1 MLLAFIDS
9 DVRTIILWV
18 VLVCAALGLI
28 GLLVHTLLTSR
39 KAKKNNSAAEAT
51 ADGEN
56 ATVDDLP
63 EEPNDVEITELVM
76 SRNVIYS
83 TGIDGQLKAGKYVL
97 ESADD
102 ASAKFNVRV
111 NGLVRE
117 YSGGDTVTL
126 ASGDTLSPVS
136 GSVIITAIED

>member
-9 DVRTIILWV
+9 DIRVIILWV

-28 GLLVHTLLTSR
+28 GLLVHTILTSR
-39 KAKKNNSAAEAT
+39 KAKKKNSATEATDDGETAT
-51 ADGEN
+51 AD
-56 ATVDDLP
+56 DLF
-63 EEPNDVEITELVM
+63 EEDNDVITELVM

-83 TGIDGQLKAGKYVL
+83 AGINGQLKAGKYVL

-117 YSGGDTVTL
+117 YNSGDTVTL
-126 ASGDTLSPVS
+126 VDGDTLSPVS
-136 GSVIITAIED
+136 GSVIITAIGD